1 MPSSVIISS
10 VNYNGQT
17 GNITFTPWAGSTII
31 NLGAHTIPYSYD
43 ANYPYGTYSIFYPFY
58 NKTCQKIISP
68 PNQVLPCDILTL
80 YIYDDGEF
88 QISQIRRYDYPSNT
102 SNPLNTQIG
111 RYSNDIG
118 HTSNKLWF
126 RAYGFLSLSEANITS
141 TNPWTTSFN
150 RTITMPVGS
159 NYVGLSAI
167 DNTNLLS
174 VNAATTPNTI
184 VRVNITTT
192 TATQTV
198 IGSLPTGRQIIGD
211 ITLTSTNKMLVT
223 NQIIST
229 PSSVFLTQYDYLT
242 GSFEGEISIGSQIP
256 LPEGIFVQNNEI
268 HIMNQGGQV
277 YKIMK
282 TSPYTL
288 TYIQTDPEI
297 VTGVSQ
303 RLECVN
309 QNFTFGAWYCL
320 EQCITSSWYELT
332 EPIINELPP
341 LEFDFCQTEIGYPKM
356 YISTL
361 GLPIGT
367 IVKGT
372 DGNCYSTVQHT
383 GLPEYFTGPIITRY
397 GTTTYGSCNICNNR
411 TLNVYV
417 STQATFGTC
426 NILGT
431 PNTAYLTYRINGG
444 PWITGTT
451 PIYPNHG
458 TSYTSILSIVQ
469 GAGNVIEFYFNNIR
483 WGVGF
488 NTGDYTS
495 RCGNQIPYTYTVPF
509 TLTSEVYLNI
519 SISTTFDT
527 YDNTV
532 CSFVPCPGYVR
543 PRPIIWRNRIYTQ
556 SLYEL
561 NYNYYELNY
570 NTPFE
575 NIYTL
580 AYENIVWAESNTIV
594 NSKNS
599 YEIPSPD
606 YTSIISY
613 VWYDPTTN
621 LWTESSAS
629 GGGLIYTTLNSLD
642 DSEPVSGPENPW
654 ISTPYVINS
663 TIIGSEPK
671 LPIITTGLVLWY
683 DAGTTLSWP
692 SSGTVLNDITGNNTG
707 TFYSNLVITPPTFL
721 DSNMGAFQFVYA
733 DNDAISCGNG
743 PTLSGITNVVT
754 VEGWFK
760 PSALNDGNLFSKNGN
775 QGFRVRID
783 SNGTLYMVGAKS
795 GPSLDDF
802 SSTGTVTVNT
812 WSHIVAVWTSTG
824 YYTYING
831 VNAGFNLSKT
841 FLVQNN
847 TNPLLIG
854 QTSGSAE
861 RYSGLGSIFRVYNR
875 ALSAS
880 EVLSNFNSEKSRF
893 GL

>member
-1 MPSSVIISS
+1 MPSSSVIISS

-17 GNITFTPWAGSTII
+17 GNITFTPWTGNTII
-31 NLGAHTIPYSYD
+31 NLGTRTIPYSYD
-43 ANYPYGTYSIFYPFY
+43 SNYVYGTYNIFYPFY

-80 YIYDDGEF
+80 FNYTDPEF
-88 QISQIRRYDYPSNT
+88 EFEYSYIRRYDFPSNT
-102 SNPLNTQIG
+102 SNPLGTQIG
-111 RYSNDIG
+111 RASNDIA

-126 RAYGFLSLSEANITS
+126 RSYGFLALAEFNITS

-167 DNTNLLS
+167 DNTNLLT

-192 TATQTV
+192 TAAQTV
-198 IGSLPTGRQIIGD
+198 IGSLPVDRQIIGD

-223 NQIIST
+223 NQT
-229 PSSVFLTQYDYLT
+229 TTGFDNVYLTQYNYLT
-242 GSFEGEISIGSQIP
+242 GAFEGEFSIIGQVP
-256 LPEGIFVQNNEI
+256 APEGIFVQNNEI
-268 HIMNQGGQV
+268 YIMNQGGQV

-309 QNFTFGAWYCL
+309 QNFTFG
-320 EQCITSSWYELT
+320 SWYRLTQCPAYEVSQFELT
-332 EPIINELPP
+332 EP
-341 LEFDFCQTEIGYPKM
+341 LEFTIPIY
-356 YISTL
+356 SW
-361 GLPIGT
+361 LPSGIPSGT
-367 IVKGT
+367 VIKGT
-372 DGNCYSTVQHT
+372 DGVCYS
-383 GLPEYFTGPIITRY
+383 LSSESSIFPSGPKITK
-397 GTTTYGSCNICNNR
+397 YGSTNYASCSICNNR
-411 TLNVYV
+411 VLNVYV
-417 STQATFGTC
+417 STKAIFGTC
-426 NILGT
+426 GILGT
-431 PNTAYLTYRINGG
+431 PNTTYLTYRINGG

-451 PIYPNHG
+451 PVYPNHG
-458 TSYTSILSIVQ
+458 TPYTTILSIVQ

-488 NTGDYTS
+488 NSGDYTS
-495 RCGNQIPYTYTVPF
+495 RCGNQTPYTYTVPF
-509 TLTSEVYLNI
+509 SLASDVYLNI
-519 SISTTFDT
+519 NTSTTFDI

-532 CSFVPCPGYVR
+532 CSFVPCPGYIR
-543 PRPIIWRNRIYTQ
+543 PNPYEFRNQTYTP

-570 NTPFE
+570 NIPFE

-580 AYENIVWAESNTIV
+580 AYENIVWAESNAIV

-599 YEIPSPD
+599 YEVPSPD

-621 LWTESSAS
+621 LWTESSAL

-642 DSEPVSGPENPW
+642 NSEPVSGPENPW

-692 SSGTVLNDITGNNTG
+692 GSGTVLNDITGNNTG

-721 DSNMGAFQFVYA
+721 VSNMGAFQFVYA

-854 QTSGSAE
+854 QTSGSSE